1 MFHVRIF
8 SHGFLGVYLVEGSYK
23 TCNVYAR
30 ALSCLRLEA
39 VQEYYSSFTL
49 ASKSGRRAAVV
60 HVQEIASLHN
70 QKEKDDEIS
79 EEIFIIASK
88 SEDYVSIT
96 EVGDDDDEV
105 WEELQFEDFASQDVA
120 ESSLQLRFRNPDMS
134 QSMKAT
140 DIFSNLR

>member
-1 MFHVRIF
+1 MFYVRIF

-23 TCNVYAR
+23 PCNVYAR
-30 ALSCLRLEA
+30 ALSCLHLNA
-39 VQEYYSSFTL
+39 VQEHYSSFIL

-79 EEIFIIASK
+79 EETFITASK
-88 SEDYVSIT
+88 SEDYISIT

-105 WEELQFEDFASQDVA
+105 
-120 ESSLQLRFRNPDMS
+120 
-134 QSMKAT
+134 
-140 DIFSNLR
+140 